1 MTTTS
6 SRLQLQ
12 NKLNAD
18 LDRMVNITAFKTNN
32 INTLVKNTDGV
43 TCKICKSD
51 NVNVIQK
58 QIRSADEG
66 STNFYTCIDCGNK
79 WRRNN

>member
-1 MTTTS
+1 MTD
-6 SRLQLQ
+6 SRLEFQE
-12 NKLNAD
+12 KLNAD
-18 LDRMVNITAFKTNN
+18 LDRMVKIEAFKSHN

-43 TCKICKSD
+43 KCKVCNSD